1 MLHHVE
7 IYVADLEESR
17 LFWSG
22 LLEELS
28 YELYQTW
35 KEGFS
40 YKFADTYL
48 VFVQTEEAFIA
59 EGYHRKRIGLNH
71 LAFHCGTKERV
82 NDFRAKLKAKG
93 TKLLYEERYPF
104 AGGENHYAVFFEDPN
119 GIKVEICTE
128 VTT

>member
-35 KEGFS
+35 NEGFS

-48 VFVQTEEAFIA
+48 VFVQNRGTVCRGRLSSQTSWAQSFGISWW
-59 EGYHRKRIGLNH
+59 HKR
-71 LAFHCGTKERV
+71 T
-82 NDFRAKLKAKG
+82 
-93 TKLLYEERYPF
+93 
-104 AGGENHYAVFFEDPN
+104 GG
-119 GIKVEICTE
+119 
-128 VTT
+128 

>member
-35 KEGFS
+35 NEGFS

-48 VFVQTEEAFIA
+48 VFVQTEEPFVA
-59 EGYHRKRIGLNH
+59 EGYHRKRVGLNH
-71 LAFHCGTKERV
+71 LAFHGGTKERV
-82 NDFRAKLKAKG
+82 DDFRAKLKAKEPNFYM
-93 TKLLYEERYPF
+93 KKDILLL
-104 AGGENHYAVFFEDPN
+104 AVKIIMLYFLKIQME
-119 GIKVEICTE
+119 
-128 VTT
+128 

>member
-17 LFWSG
+17 MFWSG

-48 VFVQTEEAFIA
+48 VFVQTEEPFIA

-71 LAFHCGTKERV
+71 LAFHSGTKERV
-82 NDFRAKLKAKG
+82 DDFRAKLKAKG